1 MIDINSINIISKSI
15 IPNFDDGTTI
25 FIDRERVVLQ
35 ELNELKIGRFNVVNI
50 PYQSYDNEIPN
61 FYCTFYTSKKSSTGY
76 VAMFVNKNRDIY
88 NNTKN
93 INRLNYNR

>member
-15 IPNFDDGTTI
+15 IPDFDDGTTI
-25 FIDRERVVLQ
+25 FIDRERVVLH

-50 PYQSYDNEIPN
+50 PPQSYDNEIPN
-61 FYCTFYTSKKSSTGY
+61 FYCTFYKSNKSSTGY
-76 VAMFVNKNRDIY
+76 VAIFINKNRDIY

-93 INRLNYNR
+93 INKLNYSK